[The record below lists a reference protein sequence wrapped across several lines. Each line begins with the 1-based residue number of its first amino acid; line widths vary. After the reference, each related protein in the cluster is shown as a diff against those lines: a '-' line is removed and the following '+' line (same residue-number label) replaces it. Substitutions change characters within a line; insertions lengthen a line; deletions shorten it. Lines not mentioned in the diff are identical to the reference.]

1 MTLTSGVQLQ
11 LGNQQGES
19 RSRRRFGRSTVAS
32 MTTFWGLMRAYWL
45 SERWMEAWLL
55 TIAIAVLT
63 GAGSKASVWMAEA
76 SGELLNSIVNI
87 HDPFSQH
94 PLATILANGGL
105 LILIMFVK
113 EAGFVGFRHLLSTT
127 LHRKWRGWLNSRFND
142 ALLDSNHT
150 HYHLQQGER
159 AEMPDN
165 IDQRLQESIK
175 GMTGGAIGLSMGIL
189 GVLMSI
195 IFVGQKLIEMSTEV
209 SGLEFLG
216 SYGSSVLA
224 FVAIAVYVPLS
235 TWVAMRIGRILETL
249 TLEMQQTE
257 GSYRSELTT
266 FLRRSFQV
274 AASNGENVQR
284 IANTRLYSG
293 IDRTWSKLNCFDAA
307 YMSFTAVYNFFAARV
322 VAYLPGLVPYMGNT
336 ISLKTYIT
344 GAELVGSMINEC
356 SWFIQVMPAIA
367 NLKANGIRVT
377 ELALAAQSVQRP
389 PDFYQSSGINEFSY
403 GTQHELFGMTLRNLE
418 LMHRSDAA
426 QPFLSAS
433 HLHIQK
439 GEWVYLRGES
449 GCGKTCLLKAL
460 NGLWGYGRGDI
471 IYPENARVMYAAQ
484 EVKLPTV
491 SLKQLICLPDDE
503 SEFGDA
509 AAAAAL
515 HRAGMGEFIEHL
527 EREDRDDTP
536 WDQLLSGGQ
545 KQKLVLARILL
556 HKPTILFLDEATG
569 ALDPE
574 SKIAFHQAIKDH
586 CNGIT
591 VISVMHEQE
600 TPKSARGSEF
610 YSQILEIRNGLAKL
624 HDIQPTL
631 ARVEVPNF
639 VRGSQSMVAAE

>member
-1 MTLTSGVQLQ
+1 MALSSGIQSKHSS
-11 LGNQQGES
+11 QQGKS
-19 RSRRRFGRSTVAS
+19 RSGWRSCGGTARS
-32 MTTFWGLMRAYWL
+32 MTTFWGLMRAYW
-45 SERWMEAWLL
+45 SSDKWMEAWLL
-55 TIAIAVLT
+55 TMAIAALT
-63 GAGSKASVWMAEA
+63 AAASKASVWMAEA

-87 HDPFSQH
+87 HDPFNQS
-94 PLATILANGGL
+94 PLGTVLTNAGL
-105 LILIMFVK
+105 LILIMVVK
-113 EAGFVGFRHLLSTT
+113 EVGFVGFRHLLSTT

-142 ALLDSNHT
+142 ALLDRNHT

-175 GMTGGAIGLSMGIL
+175 GMTGGAIGLSIGIL
-189 GVLMSI
+189 GVAMSI
-195 IFVGQKLIEMSTEV
+195 IFIGQKLIEMSTEV

-216 SYGSSVLA
+216 SYGSAILA
-224 FVAIAVYVPLS
+224 FVGITVYVPLS

-284 IANTRLYSG
+284 IVNTRLYSAV
-293 IDRTWSKLNCFDAA
+293 DRTWSKLNCFDAA
-307 YMSFTAVYNFFAARV
+307 YISFTAVYNFFAARV
-322 VAYLPGLVPYMGNT
+322 VAYLPGLLPYMSNT
-336 ISLKTYIT
+336 ISLKSYIT

-367 NLKANGIRVT
+367 NLKANARRVT
-377 ELALAAQSVQRP
+377 ELAAAVESVQRP
-389 PDFYQSSGINEFSY
+389 TDFYRSSGINEFSY
-403 GTQHELFGMTLRNLE
+403 GTQHELFGMTVRNLE
-418 LMHRSDAA
+418 LMHRSDDA
-426 QPFLSAS
+426 QSFLSAS
-433 HLHIQK
+433 HLHFHK
-439 GEWVYLRGES
+439 SEWVYLKGES

-460 NGLWGYGRGDI
+460 NGLWAYGRGDI
-471 IYPENARVMYAAQ
+471 TYPENATAMYAAQ
-484 EVKLPTV
+484 EVKLPTA

-503 SEFGDA
+503 SAFGDA
-509 AAAAAL
+509 SAAAAL
-515 HRAGMGEFIEHL
+515 HRAGMGDFIENL
-527 EREDRDDTP
+527 EQEDRDGTP

-556 HKPTILFLDEATG
+556 HRPDILFLDEATG

-586 CNGIT
+586 CKGIT

-610 YSQILEIRNGLAKL
+610 YSQILEIKNGLAEL
-624 HDIQPTL
+624 HDIQPPL
-631 ARVEVPNF
+631 GRVEVPNF
-639 VRGSQSMVAAE
+639 VQRKYSMIAAE